1 MAKESSIARNNK
13 RIKMVEKY
21 STKRMELRL
30 KSKNLKLTPEERLA
44 ARKEL
49 DNLPLNS
56 NPIRIRNRCVVSGRS
71 RGYINYFGLSR
82 ITFREMAHK
91 GLLPGVK
98 KASW

>member
-30 KSKNLKLTPEERLA
+30 KSKNLKLTPEERLV

-56 NPIRIRNRCVVSGRS
+56 NPIRIRNRCFVSGRS
-71 RGYINYFGLSR
+71 RGYISYFGLSR

>member
-1 MAKESSIARNNK
+1 MAKVSSVARNNK

-30 KSKNLKLTPEERLA
+30 KSKNLKLTPEERLV

-56 NPIRIRNRCVVSGRS
+56 NPIRIRNRCFVSGRS
-71 RGYINYFGLSR
+71 RGYISYFGLSR

>member
-1 MAKESSIARNNK
+1 MAKESSVARNNK

-21 STKRMELRL
+21 SAKRMELRL
-30 KSKNLKLTPEERLA
+30 KSKNLKLTPEERLV

-56 NPIRIRNRCVVSGRS
+56 NPIRIRNRCFVSGRS
-71 RGYINYFGLSR
+71 RGYIYYFGLSR

>member
-1 MAKESSIARNNK
+1 MAKESSVARNNK

-30 KSKNLKLTPEERLA
+30 KSKNLKLTPEDRLA

-56 NPIRIRNRCVVSGRS
+56 NPIRIRNRCFISGRS

>member
-1 MAKESSIARNNK
+1 MAKVSSVARNNK

-21 STKRMELRL
+21 SAKRMELRL
-30 KSKNLKLTPEERLA
+30 KSKNLKLTPEERLV

-56 NPIRIRNRCVVSGRS
+56 NPIRIKNRCFVSGGS

>member
-1 MAKESSIARNNK
+1 MAKESSVARNNK

-21 STKRMELRL
+21 SAKRAEL
-30 KSKNLKLTPEERLA
+30 KNIASNTDLSNEERMS
-44 ARKEL
+44 ARKKL
-49 DNLPLNS
+49 DKLPPNS
-56 NPIRIRNRCVVSGRS
+56 NPIRLRNRCFVSGRS

-98 KASW
+98 KSSW

>member
-30 KSKNLKLTPEERLA
+30 KSKNLKLTPEERLV

-56 NPIRIRNRCVVSGRS
+56 NPIRIRNRCFVTGRS
-71 RGYINYFGLSR
+71 RGYISYFGLSR